1 MKSNVVFRP
10 TVVIGLGGTGYGAVL
25 KLKKHFRDAYGSVPQ
40 IIRFLTFD
48 TTEDVEHSE
57 RARDGLPVT
66 LEPRTEQH
74 VIQVANPAGL
84 LGNGN
89 EHLDSWWPSN
99 IPIGAIIAGAGQ
111 VRARGRLALF
121 AKSEEIISAIKKA
134 IEDVALIK
142 TYKQMYK
149 DDFLVSERGGVE
161 IYIVASLAGGT
172 GSGMFLD
179 TAFIARSFIDSTSNI
194 TGVLVLPGIF
204 EGRAGVHLVKS
215 NTFGALKELE
225 QFSNLGLNNHF
236 TIEYSIRHRVKAQ
249 QPPFDLTYL
258 IDNANELGRGIRETA
273 ELQSIIAQ
281 GIYLQI
287 GSQIGTNKENTVDN
301 IKTQL
306 ATAGRVGKR
315 SASYCSF
322 GVGTLTLPVRQFEA
336 MEVDAARRL
345 LSNGLL
351 SGEFPEEELEAEVVR
366 FIHDNK
372 LREDDADDVI
382 NALVEQEKG
391 GKMRFP
397 MPLGQITRYD
407 NTAEALIKHLHATH
421 RSRMEQQVAQRMEE
435 NYKKLLGESQTAVEN
450 WWEATINSPNGST
463 HAGRF
468 LRKLASRLE
477 KYQHTMENEA
487 REEGTRLSSISFRT
501 AEEQIH
507 QAAGANFGR
516 AAKVQA
522 ACENYRGLVNRE
534 CELYI
539 EKVQR
544 EKAADLYG
552 VLRARVNELS
562 ERCEGIRHKMK
573 RALQVLEQHY
583 VDVAAMRGGESP
595 FEHTLKLDAEQHRP
609 VILHEDFVR
618 WHQENYGSLSA
629 WSVVH
634 DEDIARELRDF
645 VKERYRPLTG
655 LTVNDVFRSSDPE
668 RIGRDLNQLNHLSV
682 PLWHYNDAKIPI
694 NKKNIITELYHY
706 GVADADDTALRDPKI
721 ASHVPR
727 GTTEVSLVSTQDPQR
742 IMLFKVRVGIPLFAL
757 YGVEDMER
765 AYTDPDKNVS
775 NHIHTAWEAFPNP
788 IARISDSDAM
798 RWFAIGQAPSPLGL
812 ISSHA
817 GTYYIKSKKA
827 KRIGNGELLLDQGR
841 IQAYEKFEKDR
852 ELIKEVGEHVDAVL
866 RAEGEDKVSALLRG
880 HVQHLISQVAPIENS
895 IIREQVERE
904 VEEIEKYIEQITTIS

>member
-48 TTEDVEHSE
+48 TTETVEHSE

-89 EHLDSWWPSN
+89 EHVDSWWPRN

-121 AKSEEIISAIKKA
+121 ARSEEIISAIRKA
-134 IEDVALIK
+134 IEDVGLIK
-142 TYKQMYK
+142 THKQMYK

-215 NTFGALKELE
+215 NAFGALKELE

-236 TIEYSIRHRVKAQ
+236 TIEYSIRHRVEAQ

-258 IDNANELGRGIRETA
+258 IDNANELGRGIREPA

-351 SGEFPEEELEAEVVR
+351 SGDFPEEDLEAEVVR

-372 LREDDADDVI
+372 LREDDGDDVI
-382 NALVEQEKG
+382 NALAEQEKG
-391 GKMRFP
+391 VRMRFS

-407 NTAEALIKHLHATH
+407 NSAEAAIKHLHATH

-435 NYKKLLGESQTAVEN
+435 NYKQLLGETLPAVES

-463 HAGRF
+463 HAARF
-468 LRKLASRLE
+468 FRKLASRLE
-477 KYQHTMENEA
+477 KYQHTMEHEA
-487 REEGTRLSSISFRT
+487 REELTRLNEVSFRT
-501 AEEQIH
+501 AEEQIR
-507 QAAGANFGR
+507 QAASANFGR

-539 EKVQR
+539 EKVRR

-562 ERCEGIRHKMK
+562 ERCEGIRQKMK
-573 RALQVLEQHY
+573 RALQVLEQH
-583 VDVAAMRGGESP
+583 VDVAAMRGGDSP
-595 FEHTLKLDAEQHRP
+595 FEHTLKFDAEQHRP

-618 WHQENYGSLSA
+618 WHRENYGSLSA

-634 DEDIARELRDF
+634 DEDIARELKDF

-655 LTVNDVFRSSDPE
+655 LTVDDVFRSSNHE
-668 RIGRDLNQLNHLSV
+668 RIGRDLGQLNHLSV
-682 PLWHYNDAKIPI
+682 PLWHYNDARIPI

-706 GVADADDTALRDPKI
+706 GVADADDTALHDPKI
-721 ASHVPR
+721 APHVPS
-727 GTTEVSLVSTQDPQR
+727 GTTELSFVSTQDPQR

-757 YGVEDMER
+757 YGVEEMER
-765 AYTDPDKNVS
+765 AYNDPDKNVS
-775 NHIHTAWEAFPNP
+775 NHIHSAWEAFPNP
-788 IARISDSDAM
+788 ISNITDGDAP
-798 RWFAIGQAPSPLGL
+798 RLFAIGQAPAPLGL
-812 ISSHA
+812 ISSRA

-827 KRIGNGELLLDQGR
+827 GRTGNGELLLDQGR
-841 IQAYEKFEKDR
+841 IRAYEKFEKDR
-852 ELIKEVGEHVDAVL
+852 ELIKEVAENLDTVL
-866 RAEGEDKVSALLRG
+866 RSEGPDKVSALLRAY
-880 HVQHLISQVAPIENS
+880 HQHLISQLREIDDS
-895 IIREQVERE
+895 IIQEQVERE
-904 VEEIEKYIEQITTIS
+904 VDEIEKYIRQIITIS